1 MSLWLIALAS
11 AALQADPRIR
21 TEAAGPGAWRLT
33 IMADDE
39 TDPLRL
45 AERLRPRAAELCGA
59 AGYQF
64 GRYAFE
70 RLQQVADETAEP
82 QSDSLTLTQDV
93 RCGPAAP
100 EPVVQPA
107 PVLSEADALALN
119 PRLTAL
125 SDAYFA
131 ALDDGRYAEAFAMA
145 DAAMTGGASLEEWTA
160 RIRAQRDRLGAT
172 TQRQIGRLTWYS
184 NPPGAPPGHYGA
196 VDYVASHALQD
207 ECGYLI
213 WYRPAPDAD
222 LRLTRQEATYLPHDL
237 DEATRATMRQAYC
250 ILL

>member
-1 MSLWLIALAS
+1 MSLLLAALAS
-11 AALQADPRIR
+11 IALQADPQIR
-21 TEAAGPGAWRLT
+21 AEPNGPGAWRLT
-33 IMADDE
+33 ITADDE

-59 AGYQF
+59 AGYHF

-70 RLQQVADETAEP
+70 LLQQVADATAEP
-82 QSDSLTLTQDV
+82 QADRLALTQDI

-100 EPVVQPA
+100 EPVIQPA

-131 ALDDGRYAEAFAMA
+131 ALDDGRYAEAFAMV
-145 DAAMTGGASLEEWTA
+145 DAATTGGASLEDWSA
-160 RIRAQRDRLGAT
+160 RNRAQRDRLGAT

-213 WYRPAPDAD
+213 WHRPAPDAD

-237 DEATRATMRQAYC
+237 DAATRARMRQAYC

>member
-1 MSLWLIALAS
+1 MSLLLIALAS
-11 AALQADPRIR
+11 AALQADSRIR
-21 TEAAGPGAWRLT
+21 TEPAGPDAWRLT
-33 IMADDE
+33 ITADDE

-59 AGYQF
+59 AGYH
-64 GRYAFE
+64 FE
-70 RLQQVADETAEP
+70 RYVFDLRQALADATSEP
-82 QSDSLTLTQDV
+82 QTDSLTLTQDV
-93 RCGPAAP
+93 RCGPTAP
-100 EPVVQPA
+100 EPELPPA

-131 ALDDGRYAEAFAMA
+131 ALDAGRYAEAFAMV
-145 DAAMTGGASLEEWTA
+145 DEEMTGGASLEDWTA
-160 RIRAQRDRLGAT
+160 RNRARRDSVGAT

-213 WYRPAPDAD
+213 WHHPAPDAD

-237 DEATRATMRQAYC
+237 DEATRARMRQAYC